1 MIRVVFLEERVTIT
15 FLIVF
20 MVVLKQVGLRV
31 CFNNVFVSVLQCCM
45 SPWLR
50 PSSQLK
56 RRTYR
61 GWRFVQTWQESLN
74 ETWSW
79 LSHPP
84 LGLRVNDHPLL
95 PSFNLPLF
103 LLLSFIFLS
112 YSHFTHLPPSRYIR
126 LQFKSSS
133 HHLPSR
139 KLCTFTSCLFQ
150 HLHHQWLCS
159 WTTARDFLGP
169 PQ

>member
-1 MIRVVFLEERVTIT
+1 MRYTNGTRLYTAMICVVFLEERVTIT

-31 CFNNVFVSVLQCCM
+31 CFNNVFVSILQCCM

-50 PSSQLK
+50 PSSWLK

-95 PSFNLPLF
+95 PSSFNLPLF

-112 YSHFTHLPPSRYIR
+112 YSHFTRLHFIPLLPPSRYIR
-126 LQFKSSS
+126 LQFSSS
-133 HHLPSR
+133 
-139 KLCTFTSCLFQ
+139 
-150 HLHHQWLCS
+150 
-159 WTTARDFLGP
+159 
-169 PQ
+169 